1 MPDALTRH
9 IDNVI
14 AVGSGSL
21 RTRAAGESLFH
32 KSWARCM
39 TQHGLDP
46 TRPTPARI
54 LPSAA
59 VREHRQRMEGF
70 LRVARAGMEDMFHR
84 VADLGYMLLLTD
96 ADGIAVDYIGNPATE
111 PQLKRAG
118 LYVGAD
124 WNEAHAGTCGVGT
137 CLIERTTI
145 TCHREEHF
153 DATHIGLTCTSS
165 PLYAPDGALLGVL
178 DVSALSS
185 PDARDSQHLV
195 WHLTT
200 MYAQMIEDAN
210 FLRAFGEH
218 WILRLGRVRGLVEV
232 SGELMLAFD
241 EDGLIVGANTG
252 ARRQF
257 WQALGGERD
266 GGGLLGTPL
275 TELLDISPQTLW
287 SLARGHAA
295 PEVATRFPH
304 HGQRFFP
311 SVVPPRTRAGSALH
325 MPPPRSVMVEA
336 VAMPAPPRAALERL
350 AGDDPAMQ
358 QLIHQAGRLV
368 DCGVTLLIQ
377 GETGAGKEVLAKALH
392 EHSRRADK
400 PFVAVNCA
408 SIPESLIESELFG
421 YTPGSFTGGRSK
433 GMKGLIAQ
441 SDGGTLFLDEIGD
454 MPLHLQ
460 TRFLRVLSESEV
472 LPLGADKPVP
482 VTLNVIAATHRDL
495 RGAIE
500 RGVFREDLYYRLSG
514 AVLRLPPL
522 RERRDVRYLVETVF
536 AEEAQRLNLRH
547 ASLSDAALQR
557 LLAHRWPG
565 NVRELRNALRYAL
578 ALAGEQPV
586 TPAEL
591 PAEIAQGAA
600 PALPMLPTV
609 PLSPPLAVPALSAPA
624 QDDTGGADDETAQ
637 QLLQVLRRHK
647 WSITASAQELR
658 VCRATIYRQ
667 MKRYGITPPNQL

>member
-9 IDNVI
+9 IDTVI
-14 AVGSGSL
+14 AVGSGAL
-21 RTRAAGESLFH
+21 AVRAPEPESLFH

-70 LRVARAGMEDMFHR
+70 LRVARSGMEDMYRR

-96 ADGIAVDYIGNPATE
+96 ADGIAVDYIGNPAME

-118 LYVGAD
+118 LYIGAD

-153 DATHIGLTCTSS
+153 DATHISLTCTSS
-165 PLYAPDGALLGVL
+165 PLYAPDGELLGVL
-178 DVSALSS
+178 DVSALKS

-210 FLRAFGEH
+210 FLRSFGH
-218 WILRLGRVRGLVEV
+218 CWILRLGRTRGMVEV

-241 EDGLIVGANTG
+241 EDGIVVGANTG

-257 WQALGGERD
+257 WQTLQGGRD
-266 GGGLLGTPL
+266 AAGLIGTPL
-275 TELLDISPQTLW
+275 TELLDISPNVLW
-287 SLARGHAA
+287 GLARGHSA

-304 HGQRFFP
+304 HGHRFFP
-311 SVVPPRTRAGSALH
+311 SVIAPRTRAGSVLR
-325 MPPPRSVMVEA
+325 MPPPHSVMVEEA
-336 VAMPAPPRAALERL
+336 RPVLGALDRL
-350 AGDDPAMQ
+350 AEDDPLMQ
-358 QLIHQAGRLV
+358 QLIHQAKRLV
-368 DCGVTLLIQ
+368 DSGVALLIQ

-392 EHSRRADK
+392 EHSRRASK

-421 YTPGSFTGGRSK
+421 YTPGTFTGGRSK

-460 TRFLRVLSESEV
+460 TRLLRVLSESEV

-495 RGAIE
+495 REAIE
-500 RGVFREDLYYRLSG
+500 RGAFREDLYYRLCG
-514 AVLRLPPL
+514 AALRLPPL
-522 RERRDVRYLVETVF
+522 RERRDLGYLVRTLF
-536 AEEAQRLNLRH
+536 QEEARRLDLQ
-547 ASLSDAALQR
+547 AAGLTSEALALLQ
-557 LLAHRWPG
+557 AHRWPG
-565 NVRELRNALRYAL
+565 NVRELRNVLRYAL
-578 ALAGEQPV
+578 ALSGGQPV

-591 PAEIAQGAA
+591 PAEIVHAAAA
-600 PALPMLPTV
+600 PRAVTV
-609 PLSPPLAVPALSAPA
+609 APA
-624 QDDTGGADDETAQ
+624 AAATGPETACDDQ
-637 QLLQVLRRHK
+637 GQRLLQALRRHK
-647 WSITASAQELR
+647 WSITAAAQELGL
-658 VCRATIYRQ
+658 CRATVYRQ

>member
-14 AVGSGSL
+14 AVGTGAL
-21 RTRAAGESLFH
+21 AVRAAGPESLFH

-39 TQHGLDP
+39 SQHGLDP

-70 LRVARAGMEDMFHR
+70 LRVARAGMEDMYRR

-118 LYVGAD
+118 LYIGAD

-153 DATHIGLTCTSS
+153 DATHISLTCTSS
-165 PLYAPDGALLGVL
+165 PLYAPDGELLGVL
-178 DVSALSS
+178 DVSALKSAE
-185 PDARDSQHLV
+185 ARDSQHLV

-210 FLRAFGEH
+210 FLRAFDHH
-218 WILRLGRVRGLVEV
+218 WILRLGRARGLVDV

-241 EDGLIVGANTG
+241 EEGVIVGANTG

-257 WQALGGERD
+257 WQTLRGDRD
-266 GGGLLGTPL
+266 AAGLIGTPL
-275 TELLDISPQTLW
+275 TELLDISPNVLW
-287 SLARGHAA
+287 SLARGHGA

-311 SVVPPRTRAGSALH
+311 SVIPPRGRAGSVLR
-325 MPPPRSVMVEA
+325 MPPPRLPSVEE
-336 VAMPAPPRAALERL
+336 APPRGPLERL
-350 AGDDPAMQ
+350 AGDDATMQ
-358 QLIHQAGRLV
+358 QLISHARRLV
-368 DCGVTLLIQ
+368 DSGVALLIQ

-392 EHSRRADK
+392 AHSRRACK

-421 YTPGSFTGGRSK
+421 YTPGTFTGGRSK

-454 MPLHLQ
+454 MPLQLQ
-460 TRFLRVLSESEV
+460 TRLLRVLSESEV

-482 VTLNVIAATHRDL
+482 VQLHVIAASHRDL
-495 RGAIE
+495 RQAIAQGA
-500 RGVFREDLYYRLSG
+500 FREDLYYRLSG

-522 RERRDVRYLVETVF
+522 RERRDLDYLVRMLF
-536 AEEAQRLNLRH
+536 AEEARQLRLER
-547 ASLSDAALQR
+547 ASLSDEALR
-557 LLAHRWPG
+557 LLLAHRWPG
-565 NVRELRNALRYAL
+565 NARELRNALRYAL
-578 ALAGEQPV
+578 ALAGESPV

-591 PAEIAQGAA
+591 PEEVTEAA
-600 PALPMLPTV
+600 PPVHTFAAVGTPAV
-609 PLSPPLAVPALSAPA
+609 VPALEAWA
-624 QDDTGGADDETAQ
+624 DAGAEEAQ
-637 QLLQVLRRHK
+637 QLLQALRRHK
-647 WSITASAQELR
+647 WAISAAARELG
-658 VCRATIYRQ
+658 VCRATVYRQ
-667 MKRYGITPPNQL
+667 MKRHGITPPHRL

>member
-14 AVGSGSL
+14 AVGTGALASRNPGPASV
-21 RTRAAGESLFH
+21 FH

-39 TQHGLDP
+39 SQHGLDP

-165 PLYAPDGALLGVL
+165 PLYAPGGELLGVL
-178 DVSALSS
+178 DVSALKS

-210 FLRAFGEH
+210 FLRAFDHH
-218 WILRLGRVRGLVEV
+218 WILRLGRARGLVEV
-232 SGELMLAFD
+232 AGELMLAFD
-241 EDGLIVGANTG
+241 EEGVIVGANTG

-257 WQALGGERD
+257 WQTLHGDRD
-266 GGGLLGTPL
+266 AAGLIGTPL
-275 TELLDISPQTLW
+275 TELLDISPSALW
-287 SLARGHAA
+287 GLARGHGA
-295 PEVATRFPH
+295 PEVVTRFPH

-311 SVVPPRTRAGSALH
+311 SVIAPRTRAGSVLR
-325 MPPPRSVMVEA
+325 MPPPRLQEA
-336 VAMPAPPRAALERL
+336 EDVPLPRGPLQRL
-350 AGDDPAMQ
+350 AGDDEAMQ
-358 QLIHQAGRLV
+358 RLIRHAERLV
-368 DCGVTLLIQ
+368 DSGVTLLVQ

-392 EHSRRADK
+392 AHSRRANK

-421 YTPGSFTGGRSK
+421 YTPGTFTGGRSK

-454 MPLHLQ
+454 MPLQLQ
-460 TRFLRVLSESEV
+460 TRLLRVLSESEV

-482 VTLNVIAATHRDL
+482 VQLHVIAATHRDL
-495 RGAIE
+495 REAIAQ
-500 RGVFREDLYYRLSG
+500 GSFREDLYYRLSG

-522 RERRDVRYLVETVF
+522 RERRDLGYLVQTLF
-536 AEEAQRLNLRH
+536 AEEARQMQLPG
-547 ASLSDAALQR
+547 ASLSEPALQR

-586 TPAEL
+586 TAEEL
-591 PAEIAQGAA
+591 PADIAQAAAEPWAQAGAVRAALPA
-600 PALPMLPTV
+600 PAH
-609 PLSPPLAVPALSAPA
+609 AHAHAG
-624 QDDTGGADDETAQ
+624 DDPEADPEA
-637 QLLQVLRRHK
+637 QLLLQALRRHK
-647 WSITASAQELR
+647 WAISACARELGI
-658 VCRATIYRQ
+658 CRATVYRQ
-667 MKRYGITPPNQL
+667 MKRHGITPPHRL